1 MGTYEAEQLLPGIS
15 LDYFL
20 SAKQQLKVVLQW
32 VGVKRGTRS
41 YRIPDTCG
49 DLARDPASDA
59 SVVDFSVSQVSL
71 QARYRW
77 ELAPLSDLFVVYTR
91 QSNKPRCCW
100 IKTLVTC
107 FKTVTARH

>member
-32 VGVKRGTRS
+32 VGVKARGQAA
-41 YRIPDTCG
+41 YRIPESAG

-59 SVVDFSVSQVSL
+59 NVIDFRCRKSVCRHDTGGNWR
-71 QARYRW
+71 RYQICSWCTPDNPTWLR
-77 ELAPLSDLFVVYTR
+77 S
-91 QSNKPRCCW
+91 
-100 IKTLVTC
+100 
-107 FKTVTARH
+107 